1 MEPTQEELET
11 QFETLSSEE
20 RRAMI
25 QIAEMTEGGEPG
37 SEEAIAAALLGMGT
51 WSKAFGWDLDDIESA
66 HEAIE
71 EMLKQGDRAKAKE
84 CLQFLAEAHPIDP
97 RAFIELGGMELQD
110 GEPEKA
116 EALFE
121 VAIATHGDDLGAR
134 AGRALARLKLGRVDE
149 AMEDT
154 TLALDLDPDG
164 EVPLTGYL
172 ATAWVEFNKS
182 AT

>member
-1 MEPTQEELET
+1 MEPTQEELEA
-11 QFETLSSEE
+11 QFESLSSEE

-37 SEEAIAAALLGMGT
+37 SPEAIAAAFVGLGT

-66 HEAIE
+66 HVAVE
-71 EMLKQGDRAKAKE
+71 ELIKQGNRVKAKE
-84 CLQFLAEAHPIDP
+84 CLEFLAQAHPIDP
-97 RAFIELGGMELQD
+97 RAFIELGGMALQD

-116 EALFE
+116 EELFE
-121 VAIATHGDDLGAR
+121 VALTTHGDDLGAR
-134 AGRALARLKLGRVDE
+134 AGRALARLKQGRTDE

-154 TLALDLDPDG
+154 NLALELDPNG
-164 EVPLTGYL
+164 ELPMTGYL